1 MGKRSIREN
10 KNIYQLSREALDLT
24 REQAGELLEFISP
37 DKIEKIESEKM
48 LPHPEDVLAMSKAY
62 KTPQLCNYYC
72 SHECPIGQI
81 YVPELQ
87 MKDLSGIILEMIATL
102 NRINKEKDRLIEITA
117 DGQIT
122 EDEYEDFKKIRSE
135 LSKISMS
142 VDTLSLWVDKSIADG
157 KISDIINE

>member
-62 KTPQLCNYYC
+62 KMPQMCNYYC
-72 SHECPIGQI
+72 SNECPIGQI
-81 YVPELQ
+81 YVPELK

>member
-10 KNIYQLSREALDLT
+10 KNIYQFSREALDLT

-62 KTPQLCNYYC
+62 KMPQMCNYYC
-72 SHECPIGQI
+72 SNECPIGQI
-81 YVPELQ
+81 YVPELK

>member
-1 MGKRSIREN
+1 MGKRSTREN
-10 KNIYQLSREALDLT
+10 KNIYQLSREAMELT

-48 LPHPEDVLAMSKAY
+48 MPHPEDVLAMSRAY
-62 KTPQLCNYYC
+62 KVPQMCNYYC

-81 YVPELQ
+81 YVPELK

-102 NRINKEKDRLIEITA
+102 NNINKEKDRLIEITA

-122 EDEYEDFKKIRSE
+122 EDEYEDFKKIRDQ

-157 KISDIINE
+157 KISEIIKE

>member
-10 KNIYQLSREALDLT
+10 KNIYQLGREALELT
-24 REQAGELLEFISP
+24 REQAGDLLEFISP
-37 DKIEKIESEKM
+37 DKIEKIEGEKM

-62 KTPQLCNYYC
+62 KMPQMCNYYC

-102 NRINKEKDRLIEITA
+102 NNINKEKDRLIEIAA

-122 EDEYEDFKKIRSE
+122 EDEYEDFKKIRGQ

-157 KISDIINE
+157 KISEIINE

>member
-48 LPHPEDVLAMSKAY
+48 LPHPEDVLVMSKAY
-62 KTPQLCNYYC
+62 KMPQMCNYYC
-72 SHECPIGQI
+72 SNECPIGQI
-81 YVPELQ
+81 YVPELK